1 MKPLL
6 VYAYAGERYLDFA
19 SRFVSCYNAFP
30 PGEDHDSLI
39 VCNGVP
45 ADFMIQTLFGSL
57 ANVSF
62 VQHDNSGWDIGA
74 FQFASAIQPPR
85 IALFFGATAFM
96 HRAGWMK
103 RVVESTNRRGLGVYG
118 AMGNAGDSRVRVF
131 PHIRTT
137 GFWIS
142 TELLNRYPFK
152 ITQPGQRYEFEHG
165 QTCLTEWCTQQGYMP
180 WVATWDMEYP
190 RQAWDH
196 IPNGFHR
203 GTQEALLFKD
213 RLCEPPYY

>member
-6 VYAYAGERYLDFA
+6 VYAYAGERYLDYA

-45 ADFMIQTLFGSL
+45 ADFMVQALFGSL

-85 IALFFGATAFM
+85 IALFLGASSHM
-96 HRAGWMK
+96 NRPGWMK
-103 RVVESTNRRGLGVYG
+103 RVVESTRRGLGLYG
-118 AMGNAGDSRVRVF
+118 SMENSGDERVRVF

-137 GFWIS
+137 GFWLN
-142 TELLNRYPFK
+142 TDLFNRYPLK
-152 ITQPGQRYEFEHG
+152 VTSPGQRYEFEHG
-165 QTCLTEWCTQQGYMP
+165 RTCLTEWCKQQGYMP
-180 WVATWDMEYP
+180 WSVGWDGEYP
-190 RQAWDH
+190 PQAWGMV
-196 IPNGFHR
+196 PNGFHR
-203 GTQEALLFKD
+203 GDQSNLIFKD
-213 RLCEPPYY
+213 RLAEPPYY